1 MASEQSL
8 QLRGRRQK
16 RRWAEHQH
24 EKEPLPAL
32 PTLLWAWSKL
42 SPLANAGNSACLEGV
57 KVGGVEPATTTFHCF
72 LPFLCVEGS
81 LLLGP

>member
-42 SPLANAGNSACLEGV
+42 SPLANVGNRACR
-57 KVGGVEPATTTFHCF
+57 KGGK
-72 LPFLCVEGS
+72 G
-81 LLLGP
+81 G